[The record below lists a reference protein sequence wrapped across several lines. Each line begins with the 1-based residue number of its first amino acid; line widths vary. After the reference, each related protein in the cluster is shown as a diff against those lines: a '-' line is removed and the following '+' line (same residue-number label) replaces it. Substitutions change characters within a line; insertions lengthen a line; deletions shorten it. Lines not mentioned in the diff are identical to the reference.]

1 MEQGEF
7 IAVMGARGSGK
18 TTLLNVIATID
29 TPSGGDIY
37 VQDEN
42 VSMKKEEALAAF
54 RKQQLGFIFQD
65 LNLLNTLRIDENIA
79 LPLTLLHYDTKQI
92 DEKVLK
98 MAQRL
103 GIEDVLLKY
112 PYEVSGGQR
121 QRCAC
126 ARAMIH
132 QPSLILADEPTGAL
146 DSKSSK
152 DLLVSLKNANE
163 RGNATILMVTHDP
176 FSASYAS
183 RVIFI
188 KDGKIFNEIRRGN
201 ESRKDF
207 FEKIID
213 VVSLLGGELN
223 SVI

>member
-1 MEQGEF
+1 MTLLRVEHVEKYYGNGGNLCKALDDISFTMEQGEF
-7 IAVMGARGSGK
+7 IAVMGASGSGK

-103 GIEDVLLKY
+103 GNEDV
-112 PYEVSGGQR
+112 
-121 QRCAC
+121 
-126 ARAMIH
+126 
-132 QPSLILADEPTGAL
+132 
-146 DSKSSK
+146 
-152 DLLVSLKNANE
+152 
-163 RGNATILMVTHDP
+163 
-176 FSASYAS
+176 
-183 RVIFI
+183 
-188 KDGKIFNEIRRGN
+188 
-201 ESRKDF
+201 
-207 FEKIID
+207 
-213 VVSLLGGELN
+213 
-223 SVI
+223 

>member
-1 MEQGEF
+1 MTLLRVEQGEF
-7 IAVMGARGSGK
+7 IAVMGASGSGK
-18 TTLLNVIATID
+18 TTLLYVIATID
-29 TPSGGDIY
+29 TPSVGDIY

-42 VSMKKEEALAAF
+42 VSTKKEEALAAF

-79 LPLTLLHYDTKQI
+79 LPLTLLHYDAKQI

-126 ARAMIH
+126 A
-132 QPSLILADEPTGAL
+132 
-146 DSKSSK
+146 
-152 DLLVSLKNANE
+152 
-163 RGNATILMVTHDP
+163 
-176 FSASYAS
+176 
-183 RVIFI
+183 
-188 KDGKIFNEIRRGN
+188 
-201 ESRKDF
+201 
-207 FEKIID
+207 
-213 VVSLLGGELN
+213 
-223 SVI
+223 